1 MRAVRPGYC
10 QRQYEI
16 VRKRRRNFVVFRR
29 GWVTKSA
36 AALLKKSVH
45 DLLFLT
51 HKFFAFF
58 QPVRLA
64 LDVDNGAVMQ
74 YTIQNSGGDGDVGK
88 DLIPLGEGLVG
99 GKNGGRF
106 LIPSGNELEKCLPCQ
121 MLQR

>member
-1 MRAVRPGYC
+1 MSNYVQLDVWFQEDKLSALSSVLVEQGTTVEKRMQGVLLDMYEALVC

-58 QPVRLA
+58 QPVILI
-64 LDVDNGAVMQ
+64 LN
-74 YTIQNSGGDGDVGK
+74 K
-88 DLIPLGEGLVG
+88 DI
-99 GKNGGRF
+99 
-106 LIPSGNELEKCLPCQ
+106 
-121 MLQR
+121 

>member
-1 MRAVRPGYC
+1 M
-10 QRQYEI
+10 
-16 VRKRRRNFVVFRR
+16 
-29 GWVTKSA
+29 
-36 AALLKKSVH
+36 LKKSVH

-74 YTIQNSGGDGDVGK
+74 DTIQNSGGDGDVGK

-99 GKNGGRF
+99 GITFEKNTRKKGKSMV
-106 LIPSGNELEKCLPCQ
+106 P
-121 MLQR
+121 